1 MSNETY
7 RQWSTT
13 GFNANRTGEYER
25 RQRHQQTDGV
35 FGTSRLQFAPAL
47 LLHYANTWWEYYH
60 IFPRLYPYFCFFVF
74 FWGNFFFFFSLHSEP
89 DNIFTCEIIIAS
101 STYLH
106 AHFLTLT
113 VIYIFLFYFIFS
125 YLKKIVANLLR
136 AMQWWD
142 PSAGICKIQ
151 KIKRNFYASLRRRQV
166 PDNHS
171 VRVDRY
177 LGMCTTVRRRRR
189 MHVQL

>member
-1 MSNETY
+1 MKRIGNGQQPVSMPTELENM
-7 RQWSTT
+7 
-13 GFNANRTGEYER
+13 NAGNGISKRMESSEQAGYSLHLLYSYTMQTPGE
-25 RQRHQQTDGV
+25 
-35 FGTSRLQFAPAL
+35 
-47 LLHYANTWWEYYH
+47 NT
-60 IFPRLYPYFCFFVF
+60 ITFSLVSIPTFVF
-74 FWGNFFFFFSLHSEP
+74 LFSSGGIFFFFFSLHSEP

-177 LGMCTTVRRRRR
+177 LWMCTTVRRRRR